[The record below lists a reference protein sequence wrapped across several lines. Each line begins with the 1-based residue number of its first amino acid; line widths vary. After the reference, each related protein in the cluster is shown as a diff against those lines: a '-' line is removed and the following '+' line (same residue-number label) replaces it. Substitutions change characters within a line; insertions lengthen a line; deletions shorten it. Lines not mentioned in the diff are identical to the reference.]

1 MDDKLRSDYL
11 NTEPIQEDEIDINE
25 IWRIIRSYRKFIAI
39 IFTVVL
45 AITIYVTL
53 TSQPVYQATT
63 VVMIKES
70 GSDAGSF
77 VFDFGMTGSKQRL
90 QNETEVL
97 KS

>member
-1 MDDKLRSDYL
+1 MDDKLRSNYP
-11 NTEPIQEDEIDINE
+11 NTESTHEDEVDIKE
-25 IWRIIRSYRKFIAI
+25 IWRIIRSYRKSIAI

-70 GSDAGSF
+70 GGDAGSF
-77 VFDFGMTGSKQRL
+77 VFDFGMNSSKKRL
-90 QNETEVL
+90 QN
-97 KS
+97 